1 MKRDK
6 LIFIVFG
13 IAAIVVGLLA
23 SSVVDRKYEVTVQKI
38 SPMGEIKDLEADN
51 SKWAKNFPLQYESY
65 LKTRDGASK
74 SDQLEQDP
82 ALVILWAGYGFSKD
96 YNAPAGHAYAIE
108 DIQNTLRTGAPKTAK
123 DGPMP
128 NTCWTCKSPDVPRVM
143 AEIGP
148 EAFYKGK
155 WASRGHEVT
164 NAIGCADC
172 HDAKTME
179 LTITRPAL
187 IEAFDR
193 RGLDIN
199 KVSYQEK
206 RTLVCAQCHVEYYF
220 KGKGKYLT
228 FPWDKGLGVEDMEKY
243 YDEAAFKDWT
253 HKLSKAPMLKA
264 QHPGYELWQKGIH
277 GKRGVSCVDCHMPYA
292 AKGGVKFTDHHARS
306 PLENVNNS
314 CQTCHR
320 QSEEELISNVN
331 SLKKTVKDLKVKA
344 EESLVR
350 THLEAEH
357 AWKNGAKKEDM
368 KEILTLIRHS
378 QWRWDMAVASHGG
391 YFHAPEE
398 TLRVLG
404 TSIEKSKNAQ
414 ILLERLFGKL
424 GVATPI
430 KLADVSSKKKAQKY
444 IGLDI
449 EKLKKEKEEFK
460 KVQVKKWMKKK

>member
-1 MKRDK
+1 MKNEK
-6 LIFIVFG
+6 LIFLVCGFL
-13 IAAIVVGLLA
+13 AIVTGLLA
-23 SSVVDRKYEVTVQKI
+23 SSVVDRKYEVKVQKLN
-38 SPMGEIKDLEADN
+38 PTGEIKELESDN
-51 SKWAKNFPLQYESY
+51 SKWAKNYPLQYESFM
-65 LKTRDGASK
+65 KTKDGAPK
-74 SDQLEQDP
+74 HDVLKEDP
-82 ALVILWAGYGFSKD
+82 NLVILWAGYGFSKD

-108 DIQNTLRTGAPKTAK
+108 DIQNTLRTGAPKGPN

-155 WASRGHEVT
+155 WASLGHEVT
-164 NAIGCADC
+164 NPIGCADC

-187 IEAFDR
+187 VEAFER
-193 RGLDIN
+193 RGEDIN
-199 KVSYQEK
+199 KVSYQDK

-220 KGKGKYLT
+220 KGKNKYLT
-228 FPWDKGLGVEDMEKY
+228 FPWDKGLGTEDMEAY
-243 YDEAAFKDWT
+243 YDEYAFKDWT

-264 QHPGYELWQKGIH
+264 QHPGYEFWKRGIH
-277 GKRGVSCVDCHMPYA
+277 GKRGVSCVDCHMPYT

-306 PLENVNNS
+306 PLENINNS

-320 QSEEELISNVN
+320 QSEDELLRNVADM
-331 SLKKTVKDLKVKA
+331 KKSATDLKNRAEKSLVKA
-344 EESLVR
+344 
-350 THLEAEH
+350 HLEAEH
-357 AWKNGAKKEDM
+357 AWKNGAKEEDM
-368 KEILTLIRHS
+368 KEVLKLIRHS

-404 TSIEKSKNAQ
+404 TSIEKSKDAR
-414 ILLERLFGKL
+414 ILLERVFRKL
-424 GVATPI
+424 NVPTPV
-430 KLADVSSKKKAQKY
+430 KLADVSTKAKAQKY
-444 IGLDI
+444 IGLDV

-460 KVQVKKWMKKK
+460 KMVKEKWLKK